1 MAKVV
6 LEIIKNKKFWLILF
20 LSLVFIFAAIYV
32 YNTYVKPRMNASY
45 VANKEYIQKQES
57 SGSGKSAD
65 LYFFFTTWC
74 PHCKT
79 AKPIWEKLKEQ
90 TTSVHGVTINYVEV
104 DCEKD
109 PTLAEKYKVEGYPT
123 IKLAYNNKVIEFDA
137 KPDLDILNQ
146 FLNQSIN

>member
-6 LEIIKNKKFWLILF
+6 LEMVKNKKFWLILF
-20 LSLVFIFAAIYV
+20 LLFVFICAAIYV
-32 YNTYVKPRMNASY
+32 YNSFVKPRMNASY
-45 VANKEYIQKQES
+45 VANKEYIQKQET
-57 SGSGKSAD
+57 SGKSAD

-79 AKPIWEKLKEQ
+79 AMPIWEKLKEQ
-90 TTSVHGVTINYVEV
+90 TTSVNGVTINYIEV

-137 KPDLDILNQ
+137 KPDLDVLNQ

>member
-1 MAKVV
+1 
-6 LEIIKNKKFWLILF
+6 
-20 LSLVFIFAAIYV
+20 
-32 YNTYVKPRMNASY
+32 MNASY

-57 SGSGKSAD
+57 SGAGKSAD

-74 PHCKT
+74 PHCKS

-90 TTSVHGVTINYVEV
+90 TTSVNGVTINYVEV

-137 KPDLDILNQ
+137 KPDLDVLNQ

>member
-6 LEIIKNKKFWLILF
+6 LEMVKNKKFWLILF
-20 LSLVFIFAAIYV
+20 LLFVFIGAAIYV
-32 YNTYVKPRMNASY
+32 YNSFVKPRMNASY

-65 LYFFFTTWC
+65 LYFFFTNWC

-79 AKPIWEKLKEQ
+79 AKPVWEKLKEQ
-90 TTSVHGVTINYVEV
+90 TTSVNGVTINYVDV

-123 IKLAYNNKVIEFDA
+123 IKLVKDNEVIEYDA
-137 KPDLDILNQ
+137 KPKYETLTE
-146 FLNQSIN
+146 FLHTTL